1 MLRNPYYSTY
11 YINLAVLF
19 VLGVIPVS
27 LLAYFNCVIY
37 LKIKPPTI
45 LLHTEDSVGGSTS
58 RISSC
63 TSAHEKDL
71 ARVLIGIV
79 IMFILCH
86 ILRLLINFY
95 ETIVIRNAIA
105 CESAGMN
112 DFPLW
117 GFITITCSE
126 LLLVFN
132 SSLNMIIYCCINQN
146 FRKRVLFWKD
156 YVRSG
161 MAPNKENKAEKKETI
176 KMDNLR
182 HFSISSEG
190 IDV

>member
-1 MLRNPYYSTY
+1 
-11 YINLAVLF
+11 
-19 VLGVIPVS
+19 
-27 LLAYFNCVIY
+27 VIY

-45 LLHTEDSVGGSTS
+45 LLPTDDSVGGSTS
-58 RISSC
+58 RICSF
-63 TSAHEKDL
+63 TNHEKDL

-105 CESAGMN
+105 CESAGQN

-117 GFITITCSE
+117 GFVTITCSE

-146 FRKRVLFWKD
+146 FRKRVLFWRN
-156 YVRSG
+156 YLRSE
-161 MAPNKENKAEKKETI
+161 MASTKEKKSEKKQTI
-176 KMDNLR
+176 KMDHLR
-182 HFSISSEG
+182 KCSISSEG
-190 IDV
+190 INV